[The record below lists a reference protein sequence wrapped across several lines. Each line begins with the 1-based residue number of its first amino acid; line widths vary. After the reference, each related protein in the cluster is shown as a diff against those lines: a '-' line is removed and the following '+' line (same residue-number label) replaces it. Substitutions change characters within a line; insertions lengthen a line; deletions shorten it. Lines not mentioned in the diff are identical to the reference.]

1 MTYSTRLPIF
11 TLLAGLAALLATH
24 ATAQTA
30 PQAPEMSASPAP
42 KPLWEVGGAVFAAS
56 QPAYPGAATRTSRA
70 LALPFVIYRGEFLR
84 AEQNNVGLRAIKTPR
99 YELDVGF
106 AGSLGSNSKDVPA
119 RLGMQD
125 LGSLIE
131 FGPRLKINI
140 GEVTNGRSSLW
151 VELPV
156 RGVFDLSN
164 SFANRGVNFEPQ
176 LSFAVP
182 LPGGWVGGGSVATS
196 FGSQKFA
203 DTFYGVTNAQ
213 ATATRPAYTAKSGL
227 ITTRATLAASKRVT
241 QDLRVLGFARLDSVG
256 GSANRS
262 SALVEKTNGLSV
274 GLGLTYTLGRSS
286 SMVNE

>member
-99 YELDVGF
+99 FELDVGF

-164 SFANRGVNFEPQ
+164 SFANRGVNNFYARRQ
-176 LSFAVP
+176 SLSA
-182 LPGGWVGGGSVATS
+182 ATC
-196 FGSQKFA
+196 
-203 DTFYGVTNAQ
+203 
-213 ATATRPAYTAKSGL
+213 
-227 ITTRATLAASKRVT
+227 
-241 QDLRVLGFARLDSVG
+241 RLDRVGQRRCRSKCEDLQKCFHSV
-256 GSANRS
+256 SLRS
-262 SALVEKTNGLSV
+262 RKS
-274 GLGLTYTLGRSS
+274 
-286 SMVNE
+286 